1 MYDAYDDGKLVGL
14 GERTSNIVIGRVASR
29 PEPPEKFAHILSL
42 YLSPLGYSTEL
53 LAVYHG
59 IDLYPVV
66 MQVFG
71 DPNLI
76 NVASPEEFTTRLKEI
91 FSRIPRS

>member
-1 MYDAYDDGKLVGL
+1 
-14 GERTSNIVIGRVASR
+14 T
-29 PEPPEKFAHILSL
+29 
-42 YLSPLGYSTEL
+42 PLGYSTEL
-53 LAVYHG
+53 LVVYHG

-91 FSRIPRS
+91 FSREKIKKTIASLIAQSNE